1 MAIFKVW
8 VRLLGEEFD
17 ASSIAVMLTAIVVNS
32 KYRVLDTFFYK
43 DDCVISEQYFTIERQ
58 KGKLMLP
65 ITIYK

>member
-17 ASSIAVMLTAIVVNS
+17 ASIAVMLTAIVVNS

-43 DDCVISEQYFTIERQ
+43 DDCVISERYFTIKRQ